1 MTTLAG
7 YRRLTKR
14 DFALSKMAAF
24 GLVSRQKVLLAR
36 RPVTRRFALV
46 GRRAVHFDVCFLTD
60 AQMVAR
66 DAVHVQVTYRPA
78 FSARSLKTEEHQLF
92 ADPHAAQARRQ
103 RVWLCPPRGARFAD
117 VAFARRTRGQ
127 KVALDGV
134 LRLAAGQAK
143 PSLSDLDAVLSTYD
157 LTAMSLLLSEAEN
170 TGDRATAQRLLA
182 RMQLLSHSHD
192 IFTGLSNLR
201 EAIDLERFGVTSALR
216 GQEALQGDPDTVFD
230 YGAWASPPA
239 SAGLPLLKRV
249 RAEALALHALM
260 EKAGAGT
267 LHIPPGDRMLARML
281 AAALLR
287 TAAPLLKINVDWHAF
302 RKAPQHYGPWLR
314 YDSGASFLATEGGK
328 TVQSVLLGD
337 AS

>member
-36 RPVTRRFALV
+36 RPVMRRFALV

-78 FSARSLKTEEHQLF
+78 FSARTLKMEEHQLF
-92 ADPHAAQARRQ
+92 ADPHPAQARRQ

-143 PSLSDLDAVLSTYD
+143 PSLADIDDVLVTHD
-157 LTAMSLLLSEAEN
+157 LTAMSLLLADAEKAGN
-170 TGDRATAQRLLA
+170 RAAAQQLLA
-182 RMQLLSHSHD
+182 RMQRLSHSHE
-192 IFTGLSNLR
+192 IFTNLASLR
-201 EAIDLERFGVTSALR
+201 EASDLERFGVTASLP
-216 GQEALQGDPDTVFD
+216 GLEALEGDEDVVFD
-230 YGAWASPPA
+230 YAAWVSPPA
-239 SAGLPLLKRV
+239 SDGLPFLKQV
-249 RAEALALHALM
+249 RAEALALHGLLRGT
-260 EKAGAGT
+260 GAAT
-267 LHIPPGDRMLARML
+267 LHIAAGDRLLARML

-287 TAAPLLKINVDWHAF
+287 TAAPTMKIRLDWHGF
-302 RKAPQHYGPWLR
+302 RKAPQQCGPWLR
-314 YDSGASFLATEGGK
+314 YDSGASFLATNGGK
-328 TVQSVLLGD
+328 AVESALAAD
-337 AS
+337 AL